1 MCPALHVKLT
11 VPVGAPAAGPAGL
24 VTVAVHVELC
34 CASSVAG
41 EQVTVTSEV
50 PWVSKA
56 PMSQLDLPTPGRGI
70 PRWSVPTTQ
79 LANGTWPIAWLPASS
94 GSVWV

>member
-1 MCPALHVKLT
+1 MPLSVQLLPLANVPGVAVKAT

-24 VTVAVHVELC
+24 MTVAVQVELC
-34 CASSVAG
+34 CASTVAG

-50 PWVSKA
+50 AWVSKA

-70 PRWSVPTTQ
+70 PRWSVPTEQFAT
-79 LANGTWPIAWLPASS
+79 GT
-94 GSVWV
+94 